1 MLTTKVLTTEGWLL
15 GGRVRYA
22 QPLDGYRTGIEPVLL
37 AASVPAR
44 AGEQVLEAGT
54 GAGAG
59 LLCLAARVP
68 GVLGLGIE
76 VDPAMAELARQNAAA
91 NGMDGISVATAD
103 IGAWR
108 GDGTFDHV
116 FSNPPWHGPADT
128 PSPVA
133 RRRLATHEGEARL
146 EGWIAAL
153 RAALRPAGSLT
164 VLVPARHAARAMAAL
179 QAERFGRLTLF
190 PLWPKP
196 GRDAK
201 LALVRGYAAQR
212 GPGRIAPGLVLHD
225 AEGRFSGPAQSLL
238 RDGAAL
244 PI

>member
-1 MLTTKVLTTEGWLL
+1 MLTTDGWLL
-15 GGRVRYA
+15 DGRVRYA

-37 AASVPAR
+37 AASIPAR
-44 AGEQVLEAGT
+44 VGERVLEAGT

-76 VDPAMAELARQNAAA
+76 MDPAMAGLARQNVAA
-91 NGMDGISVATAD
+91 NGIDGISIAAAD

-108 GDGTFDHV
+108 SDGTFDHA
-116 FSNPPWHGPADT
+116 FSNPPWHDPADT
-128 PSPVA
+128 LPPDA
-133 RRRLATHEGEARL
+133 RRRLATHEGEVPL

-153 RAALRPAGSLT
+153 RAVLRPAGSLT
-164 VLVPARHAARAMAAL
+164 VLAPARHAARIMAAL
-179 QAERFGRLTLF
+179 RAEGFGRLVLF

-201 LALVRGYAAQR
+201 LALMRGHAAQR

-225 AEGRFSGPAQSLL
+225 ADGRFSGAAQSLL

-244 PI
+244 TL

>member
-1 MLTTKVLTTEGWLL
+1 MLTTEGWLL
-15 GGRVRYA
+15 NGRIRYV

-44 AGEQVLEAGT
+44 AGERVLEAGT

-68 GVLGLGIE
+68 GVMGLGIE
-76 VDPAMAELARQNAAA
+76 LDPAMAELARQNIAA
-91 NGMDGISVATAD
+91 NGIDGISIAAAD

-108 GDGTFDHV
+108 GDRLFDHA
-116 FSNPPWHGPADT
+116 FSNPPWHDPADT
-128 PSPVA
+128 LPPGA
-133 RRRLATHEGEARL
+133 RRRLATHEGEVPL

-153 RAALRPAGSLT
+153 RAVLRPTGTLT
-164 VLVPARHAARAMAAL
+164 VLAPARQAARIMAAL
-179 QAERFGRLTLF
+179 QAAGFGRLVLF

-201 LALVRGYAAQR
+201 LALMRGHAAQR
-212 GPGRIAPGLVLHD
+212 GPGRIAAGLVLHD
-225 AEGRFSGPAQSLL
+225 GDGRFSRPAQSLL

>member
-1 MLTTKVLTTEGWLL
+1 VLTTEGRLL
-15 GGRVRYA
+15 DGRVRYA

-44 AGEQVLEAGT
+44 AGQRVLEAGT

-68 GVLGLGIE
+68 GVLGTGVE
-76 VDPAMAELARQNAAA
+76 ADPAMAELARRNVAA
-91 NGMDGISVATAD
+91 NGIDGISIVTAD

-108 GDGTFDHV
+108 GERTFDHA
-116 FSNPPWHGPADT
+116 FSNPPWHDPAAT
-128 PSPVA
+128 LPSVA
-133 RRRLATHEGEARL
+133 RRRLATHEGEMPV

-153 RAALRPAGSLT
+153 RAMLRPAGSLT
-164 VLVPARHAARAMAAL
+164 VLVPARQAARVLGAL
-179 QAERFGRLTLF
+179 RGETFGRLTLF

-196 GRDAK
+196 DRDAK
-201 LALVRGYAAQR
+201 LVLIQGHASQR
-212 GPGRIAPGLVLHD
+212 GLDRVARGLVLHD
-225 AEGRFSGPAQSLL
+225 ADGPFSSQAQSLL

>member
-1 MLTTKVLTTEGWLL
+1 MLTTEGSLL
-15 GGRVRYA
+15 DGRVRYA

-44 AGEQVLEAGT
+44 AGQRVLEAGT

-68 GVLGLGIE
+68 GVGGVGVE
-76 VDPAMAELARQNAAA
+76 VDPGMAGLARQNIAA
-91 NGMDGISVATAD
+91 NGIDGLSVTTAD

-108 GDGTFDHV
+108 GDGPFDHA
-116 FSNPPWHGPADT
+116 FGNPPWHDPAAT
-128 PSPVA
+128 LPPAA
-133 RRRLATHEGEARL
+133 RRRLATHESQVPL

-164 VLVPARHAARAMAAL
+164 MLLPASQAVRALAAL
-179 QAERFGRLTLF
+179 RAEGCGRLTLF

-201 LALVRGYAAQR
+201 LVLIQGYAAQR
-212 GPGRIAPGLVLHD
+212 GLDRVAPGLVLHD
-225 AEGRFSGPAQSLL
+225 ADGAFSTMAQSLL
-238 RDGAAL
+238 RGGAAL

>member
-1 MLTTKVLTTEGWLL
+1 MLTTDGWLL
-15 GGRVRYA
+15 DGRIRYT
-22 QPLDGYRTGIEPVLL
+22 QPRDGYRTGIEPVLL

-44 AGEQVLEAGT
+44 AGERVLEAGT

-68 GVLGLGIE
+68 GVLGLGVE
-76 VDPAMAELARQNAAA
+76 VDPAMAELARQNVAA
-91 NGMDGISVATAD
+91 NGMDGISIEGAD

-108 GDGTFDHV
+108 GDGMFDHA
-116 FSNPPWHGPADT
+116 FSNPPWHDAADT
-128 PSPVA
+128 LPPTA
-133 RRRLATHEGEARL
+133 RRRLATHVGEVAL

-153 RAALRPAGSLT
+153 RVALRPRGSLT
-164 VLVPARHAARAMAAL
+164 VLVLARLVPRAMAAL
-179 QAERFGRLTLF
+179 LAEGFGRLTLF

-201 LALVRGYAAQR
+201 LALIQGYAAQQ
-212 GPGRIAPGLVLHD
+212 GATRIAPGLVLHED
-225 AEGRFSGPAQSLL
+225 DGRFSGPAQSLL

>member
-1 MLTTKVLTTEGWLL
+1 MLTTEGRLL

-44 AGEQVLEAGT
+44 AGDRVLEAGT

-68 GVLGLGIE
+68 GVGGVGVEL
-76 VDPAMAELARQNAAA
+76 DPAMADLARQNVAA
-91 NGMDGISVATAD
+91 NGYDGISIETAD

-108 GDGTFDHV
+108 GGGFDHA
-116 FSNPPWHGPADT
+116 FSNPPWHDPADT
-128 PSPVA
+128 VPPGA
-133 RRRLATHEGEARL
+133 RRRLATHEGAVPL
-146 EGWIAAL
+146 ERWVAAL
-153 RAALRPAGSLT
+153 RGALRPGGSLT
-164 VLVPARHAARAMAAL
+164 VLVPARQAARAMAAL
-179 QAERFGRLTLF
+179 QAEETGRLTLF

-201 LALVRGYAAQR
+201 LALIRGYVAQR
-212 GPGRIAPGLVLHD
+212 GPGRVAPGLALHD
-225 AEGRFSGPAQSLL
+225 ADGAFTGPAQSLL

-244 PI
+244 VI

>member
-1 MLTTKVLTTEGWLL
+1 MLTTDGWLL
-15 GGRVRYA
+15 DGRVRYA

-37 AASVPAR
+37 AASIPAR
-44 AGEQVLEAGT
+44 AGERVLEAGA

-76 VDPAMAELARQNAAA
+76 MDPAMAGLARQNVAA
-91 NGMDGISVATAD
+91 NGIDGILIAAAD

-108 GDGTFDHV
+108 GDGTFDHA
-116 FSNPPWHGPADT
+116 FSNPPWHDPAGT
-128 PSPVA
+128 LPPGA
-133 RRRLATHEGEARL
+133 RRRLATHEGEVPL

-153 RAALRPAGSLT
+153 RAVLRPTGSLT
-164 VLVPARHAARAMAAL
+164 VLAPARQAARVMAAL
-179 QAERFGRLTLF
+179 RAEGFGRLVLF

-201 LALVRGYAAQR
+201 LALMRGHAAQR

-225 AEGRFSGPAQSLL
+225 ADGRFSGAAQSLL
-238 RDGAAL
+238 RDGTAL
-244 PI
+244 TL

>member
-1 MLTTKVLTTEGWLL
+1 MLTTDGWLL
-15 GGRVRYA
+15 DGRIRYA

-37 AASVPAR
+37 AASIPAR
-44 AGEQVLEAGT
+44 AGERVLEAGT

-76 VDPAMAELARQNAAA
+76 MDPAMAGLARQNVAA
-91 NGMDGISVATAD
+91 NGIDGISIAAAD

-108 GDGTFDHV
+108 GDGTFDHA
-116 FSNPPWHGPADT
+116 FSNPPWHDPADT
-128 PSPVA
+128 LPPGA
-133 RRRLATHEGEARL
+133 RRRLATHEGEVPL

-153 RAALRPAGSLT
+153 RAVLRPAGSLT
-164 VLVPARHAARAMAAL
+164 VLAPASQAARIMAAL
-179 QAERFGRLTLF
+179 RAERFGRLVLF

-201 LALVRGYAAQR
+201 LALMRGHAAQR

-225 AEGRFSGPAQSLL
+225 ADGRFSGAAQSLF

-244 PI
+244 TL

>member
-1 MLTTKVLTTEGWLL
+1 MLTTEGWLL
-15 GGRVRYA
+15 DGRVRYA

-44 AGEQVLEAGT
+44 AGERVLEAGT

-68 GVLGLGIE
+68 GVLGLGVE
-76 VDPAMAELARQNAAA
+76 VDSAMAELARQNVTA
-91 NGMDGISVATAD
+91 NGIAGISIVTAD
-103 IGAWR
+103 ISAWC
-108 GDGTFDHV
+108 GNGSFDHA
-116 FSNPPWHGPADT
+116 FSNPPWHDPADT
-128 PSPVA
+128 LPPVA
-133 RRRLATHEGEARL
+133 RRRLATHEGEVAL

-153 RAALRPAGSLT
+153 RVTLRPKGSLT
-164 VLVPARHAARAMAAL
+164 VLVPARQAARAVAAL
-179 QAERFGRLTLF
+179 QAEGFGRLTLF

-201 LALVRGYAAQR
+201 LVLIRGHAGQQ
-212 GPGRIAPGLVLHD
+212 GPGRIASGLVLHD
-225 AEGRFSGPAQSLL
+225 DDGRFSGPAQSLL

-244 PI
+244 SI

>member
-1 MLTTKVLTTEGWLL
+1 MLTTEGWLL
-15 GGRVRYA
+15 DGRIRYA

-44 AGEQVLEAGT
+44 AGERVLEAGT

-68 GVLGLGIE
+68 GVLGLGVE
-76 VDPAMAELARQNAAA
+76 VDPAMAELARRNIKA
-91 NGMDGISVATAD
+91 NSVAGISIVTVD

-108 GDGTFDHV
+108 GDGSFDHA
-116 FSNPPWHGPADT
+116 FSNPPWHDPADT
-128 PSPVA
+128 LPPVA
-133 RRRLATHEGEARL
+133 RRRLATHEGEMAL

-153 RAALRPAGSLT
+153 RVALRPRGSLT
-164 VLVPARHAARAMAAL
+164 VLVPARQAARAMAAL
-179 QAERFGRLTLF
+179 QAGGFGRLTLF

-201 LALVRGYAAQR
+201 LALIRGYTAQQ
-212 GPGRIAPGLVLHD
+212 GPGRIASGLVLHD
-225 AEGRFSGPAQSLL
+225 DDGRFSGPAQSLL

>member
-1 MLTTKVLTTEGWLL
+1 MLTTEGRLL
-15 GGRVRYA
+15 DGRVRYA

-44 AGEQVLEAGT
+44 AGERVLEAGT

-68 GVLGLGIE
+68 GVEGVGVE
-76 VDPAMAELARQNAAA
+76 VDPAMADLARQNVAA
-91 NGMDGISVATAD
+91 NGYAGISVATAD
-103 IGAWR
+103 IAAWR
-108 GDGTFDHV
+108 GDGFDHI

-128 PSPVA
+128 LPPGA
-133 RRRLATHEGEARL
+133 RRRLATHEGAASL
-146 EGWIAAL
+146 EQWIAAL
-153 RAALRPAGSLT
+153 RRALRPAGSLT
-164 VLVPARHAARAMAAL
+164 VLVPARQAARALAAL
-179 QAERFGRLTLF
+179 EGEGVGRLTLF

-201 LALVRGYAAQR
+201 LALLRGYAARR

-225 AEGRFSGPAQSLL
+225 TDGAFSGRAQSLL